1 MTEGEC
7 QMSDSGLLQKA
18 AAQKSEGEISDTLV
32 DADII
37 SENSTSSL
45 KEIAITLSYGAIAP
59 FFIVMWFGI
68 YLDFISLN
76 ILSPIIMIASLAFVW
91 WKLKMGIP
99 AFAGGNGIDMKK
111 SFAIFGTYII
121 LLGLPLLLS
130 TFLVGDISVGDVDFD
145 ESGEELEIKI
155 RQNGGSGSHD
165 ALVTIYH
172 GSSSTWSNE
181 YTFNIDKSDG
191 LGDYGIFTIQTS
203 DFYSGNALPSSDSV
217 YTMTI
222 NIDNG
227 DTIVED
233 IALDSLVL
241 SRDITSLFSV
251 ATPSMSTNSD
261 DCGSMDRCCLLYTS
275 PSPRD

>member
-1 MTEGEC
+1 
-7 QMSDSGLLQKA
+7 MSDSGLLQKA

-32 DADII
+32 DAAII
-37 SENSTSSL
+37 SESNTSTL

-172 GSSSTWSNE
+172 GSSSTWSND

-191 LGDYGIFTIQTS
+191 
-203 DFYSGNALPSSDSV
+203 
-217 YTMTI
+217 
-222 NIDNG
+222 
-227 DTIVED
+227 
-233 IALDSLVL
+233 
-241 SRDITSLFSV
+241 
-251 ATPSMSTNSD
+251 
-261 DCGSMDRCCLLYTS
+261 
-275 PSPRD
+275 